1 MTKRA
6 TFVLFGLTATVLA
19 SNALAA
25 GHGSGM
31 EITPFGGYRFGGTF
45 NAESSSGAYELDD
58 ASAYGLIVNFPHR
71 DNTQWELLYSRQSA
85 NASFDTATI
94 NDPAVDIEL
103 HVLQVGGTYQGTG
116 NKVRPYLAATIGGTH
131 IKVNSRGSE
140 SDTFFSG
147 SIGVGLQLLP
157 ESRFGLRLEARAY
170 GTLTNSNTDLFCRTG
185 PDLNVCALRVE
196 GDMLSQVETF
206 AGFVFRF

>member
-1 MTKRA
+1 MITRGR
-6 TFVLFGLTATVLA
+6 FVLFGLAATLLA
-19 SNALAA
+19 GNALAA
-25 GHGSGM
+25 SHGNGI

-45 NAESSSGAYELDD
+45 TAESSSGTYELDD

-71 DNTQWELLYSRQSA
+71 ANTQWEVLYSRQSA

-94 NDPAVDIEL
+94 NDPAVDVEL
-103 HVLQVGGTYQGTG
+103 HVLQVGGTYQGAG
-116 NKVRPYLAATIGGTH
+116 DNVRPYLAATIGGTH
-131 IKVNSRGSE
+131 IKVRSRGSE

-147 SIGVGLQLLP
+147 SIGVGLQLMP
-157 ESRFGLRLEARAY
+157 ASRFGLRLEARAY

-185 PDLNVCALRVE
+185 PDLNICALRVE